1 MRRILNCFQVF
12 CVLAVLAWT
21 APQAHAQQGA
31 AGFADLYQSW
41 QQAQDPEQLIALG
54 EQLLAAEPSLAT
66 WPLAIER
73 AQAKAEVRFGLGS
86 AYVSRL
92 RGDRADNLEKAITN
106 LQAALVVFT
115 RQADPQNWGKAH
127 NNIGIAYWGRIH
139 GERADNQENAIA
151 HFEQA
156 LAIFSRESADRE
168 WAQLQNNLAVVYLQ
182 RIRGERADNQEKT
195 IAHLEAAL
203 TVFTREA
210 EPLLWAQA
218 QVNLGSAYRGRAQGE
233 RADNREKAIAHIE
246 AALTVLTRE
255 AFPYEWATAQ
265 TNLANVYLD
274 RTRGER
280 SSNQEKA
287 IAYFEGALTVF
298 TKEGFPQQ
306 WAMTQRS
313 AGNAYS
319 GRIQGEPAVNLQKAI
334 AAYEAA
340 LSIFTRDAVPFDHML
355 TARFLGRTLL
365 EAGEAR
371 KAGLAYAN
379 ARDAFQLLFS
389 QGLEEAGARNL
400 LAEAGPLFSE
410 AAYAAV
416 QRGELE
422 GALALADEG
431 RARLLAVTMKLQMLE
446 LSPNERQRLDK
457 LRAGIRDAQQLV
469 EMAQGADRAA
479 ALEKLVA
486 LRQELL
492 NLVKSRQSTLSGPA
506 TAVAEARGLAAT
518 GGTIA
523 MPIVTGL
530 GTKIVLMSNATSGK
544 RLTVIDLPEL
554 TPERLSVLL
563 IGPPSAPPAGWV
575 AAYFINYLDVDE
587 QLRRWPEWLSAIDGL
602 GPELWQLFGSRLDA
616 ALKGLGVKRGTRLI
630 WLPSGWLGVLP
641 LGMAQDPVSKRRLAD
656 DYEIT
661 YAPSFE
667 ALAAARRDVA
677 KPRPATLAAI
687 INPTGDLPGTEA
699 EGAMVASHFAGSA
712 RALLE
717 RGAAT
722 PDAVLAAL
730 KGRTHWH
737 FASHGTFSWTDARQ
751 SALLMNGQAPLS
763 VGKLQDADG
772 LGRPR
777 LVVLSACE
785 TGLIDITRNPDEFI
799 GLPGAFMAIGAAGVI
814 GTLWPVSDEATAL
827 LMAKLY
833 DLHMTGRLSPPT
845 ALTRAQA
852 WLREA
857 TQDDLKIFAKAAT
870 RRGRL
875 ETRYLTQI
883 EQALSAEMAKGE
895 AASPNSTQPARPYAH
910 PYYWAG
916 FVYTGI

>member
-1 MRRILNCFQVF
+1 MQSRSTTCSRRAF
-12 CVLAVLAWT
+12 
-21 APQAHAQQGA
+21 
-31 AGFADLYQSW
+31 
-41 QQAQDPEQLIALG
+41 
-54 EQLLAAEPSLAT
+54 
-66 WPLAIER
+66 
-73 AQAKAEVRFGLGS
+73 
-86 AYVSRL
+86 
-92 RGDRADNLEKAITN
+92 
-106 LQAALVVFT
+106 
-115 RQADPQNWGKAH
+115 
-127 NNIGIAYWGRIH
+127 
-139 GERADNQENAIA
+139 
-151 HFEQA
+151 
-156 LAIFSRESADRE
+156 
-168 WAQLQNNLAVVYLQ
+168 WA
-182 RIRGERADNQEKT
+182 
-195 IAHLEAAL
+195 
-203 TVFTREA
+203 
-210 EPLLWAQA
+210 
-218 QVNLGSAYRGRAQGE
+218 
-233 RADNREKAIAHIE
+233 
-246 AALTVLTRE
+246 
-255 AFPYEWATAQ
+255 
-265 TNLANVYLD
+265 
-274 RTRGER
+274 
-280 SSNQEKA
+280 
-287 IAYFEGALTVF
+287 
-298 TKEGFPQQ
+298 
-306 WAMTQRS
+306 
-313 AGNAYS
+313 
-319 GRIQGEPAVNLQKAI
+319 
-334 AAYEAA
+334 
-340 LSIFTRDAVPFDHML
+340 
-355 TARFLGRTLL
+355 ARFSKP
-365 EAGEAR
+365 ANAR

-416 QRGELE
+416 QRGEPE
-422 GALALADEG
+422 GALELAGEG
-431 RARLLAVTMKLQMLE
+431 RARLLAVAMKLQMLE
-446 LSPNERQRLDK
+446 LSPSERRRLDE
-457 LRAGIRDAQQLV
+457 LRVGVRAAQQLV
-469 EMAQGADRAA
+469 ETAQGADRAA

-492 NLVKSRQSTLSGPA
+492 DLVKSRQPALGGPA
-506 TAVAEARGLAAT
+506 AALAEARGLAAT
-518 GGTIA
+518 GGAIA

-530 GTKIVLMSNATSGK
+530 GTKIVVMTNATSGK

-563 IGPPSAPPAGWV
+563 VGPPNAPPAGWIG
-575 AAYFINYLDVDE
+575 AYFINYLDGDE
-587 QLRRWPEWLSAIDGL
+587 QLRRWPEWLAAIDGL
-602 GPELWQLFGSRLDA
+602 GPELWQLFGGRLDA
-616 ALKGLGVKRGTRLI
+616 ALKGLGVKRGSRLI

-699 EGAMVASHFAGSA
+699 EGALVASHFAGNA
-712 RALLE
+712 RTLLE

-737 FASHGTFSWTDARQ
+737 FASHGTFSWADARQ

-763 VGKLQDADG
+763 VGRLQDADG

-833 DLHMTGRLSPPT
+833 DLHMTARLSPPT
-845 ALTRAQA
+845 ALYRAQA

-875 ETRYLTQI
+875 EARYLTQI
-883 EQALSAEMAKGE
+883 EQALSAEMVKGE
-895 AASPNSTQPARPYAH
+895 AASPSSTQPARPYAH

-916 FVYTGI
+916 FIYTGL

>member
-1 MRRILNCFQVF
+1 MRRILMCFRVF
-12 CVLAVLAWT
+12 CVLAALAWS
-21 APQAHAQQGA
+21 APQVHAQQGA
-31 AGFADLYQSW
+31 TGFAELYQSW
-41 QQAQDPEQLIALG
+41 QQAQDPEQLIGLG
-54 EQLLAAEPSLAT
+54 EQLLVLEPALAT
-66 WPLAIER
+66 WPLTIER
-73 AQAKAEVRFGLGS
+73 TRARAEVRFSLGS

-92 RGDRADNLEKAITN
+92 RGDRADNLEKAIAN

-115 RQADPQNWGKAH
+115 READPQSWGKAH

-156 LAIFSRESADRE
+156 LAIFSRESAERE
-168 WAQLQNNLAVVYLQ
+168 WAQLQNNLAIVYLQ
-182 RIRGERADNQEKT
+182 RIRGQRADNQEKT

-203 TVFTREA
+203 AVFTREA

-218 QVNLGSAYRGRAQGE
+218 QVNLGSAYRGREQGE
-233 RADNREKAIAHIE
+233 RADNREKAITHIE
-246 AALTVLTRE
+246 AALAVITRE

-274 RTRGER
+274 RTSGER

-306 WAMTQRS
+306 WAVTQRS

-319 GRIQGEPAVNLQKAI
+319 SRIQGEPAVNRQKAI

-371 KAGLAYAN
+371 RAGLAYAN

-416 QRGELE
+416 QRGEPE
-422 GALALADEG
+422 GALELAGEG
-431 RARLLAVTMKLQMLE
+431 RARLLAVAMKLQMLD
-446 LSPNERQRLDK
+446 LSPRERRRLDE
-457 LRAGIRDAQQLV
+457 LRVGVRAAQQLV
-469 EMAQGADRAA
+469 ETAQGADRAA
-479 ALEKLVA
+479 ALEKLVT

-492 NLVKSRQSTLSGPA
+492 SLVKSRQPAGGP
-506 TAVAEARGLAAT
+506 TAAIAEARGPAAA
-518 GGTIA
+518 GGVIA

-530 GTKIVLMSNATSGK
+530 GTKIVVMSNATSGK
-544 RLTVIDLPEL
+544 RLAVIDLPEL

-563 IGPPSAPPAGWV
+563 VGPPDAPPAGWV
-575 AAYFINYLDVDE
+575 GAYFINYLDVDE
-587 QLRRWPEWLSAIDGL
+587 QLRRWPEWLAAIDGL
-602 GPELWQLFGSRLDA
+602 GPELWQLVGGRLDA
-616 ALKGLGVKRGTRLI
+616 ALKELGVKRGTRLI

-641 LGMAQDPVSKRRLAD
+641 LGIAQDPVSKRRLTD
-656 DYEIT
+656 SYEIT

-699 EGAMVASHFAGSA
+699 EGALVASHFAA
-712 RALLE
+712 KTRTLLE
-717 RGAAT
+717 RDAAT
-722 PDAVLAAL
+722 PNAVLAAL

-763 VGKLQDADG
+763 VGRLQDADG

-785 TGLIDITRNPDEFI
+785 TGLIDIARNPDEFI

-833 DLHMTGRLSPPT
+833 DLHMTARLSPPT
-845 ALTRAQA
+845 ALSRAQA
-852 WLREA
+852 WLRDA
-857 TQDDLKIFAKAAT
+857 TQDGLKIFAKAAA

-875 ETRYLTQI
+875 ETRYLTQL
-883 EQALSAEMAKGE
+883 ERALSAEMLKGE
-895 AASPNSTQPARPYAH
+895 ATSPSSTQPDRPYAH

-916 FVYTGI
+916 FIYTGI